1 MPNAQWG
8 QAQLC
13 EGRVRLSQGV
23 TVKKSAPAL
32 GVAIIVFS
40 VVVTPVAQTPATA
53 RQRPPQPA
61 AATPAPASAPAAP
74 RPDVADLEAVQRIKD
89 EGLQRSQ
96 VMNIVWNLTEV
107 HGPRLTNSP
116 AIRAASAWAR
126 GQLSGWGVTNVKE
139 EIWGPFG
146 RGWTSEKFTANVVA
160 PQSFPVIAF
169 PRAWTPGTEGP
180 VTADVIDAPIRT
192 EQDMTTW
199 SGKLRGKVVMVGAMP
214 EVRALFTPLGRR
226 FTEQELLD
234 LQSQPVTAPRGR
246 GGRAGGPAQGA
257 NFGQR
262 VMQFLAKEGVV
273 AAIEPASGRS
283 DHGAI
288 LVSNAPAPYRDPMPP
303 VVVPQIMVA
312 SEHYNR
318 IARLVAQKV
327 PVQLE
332 LNVQNRFHGETLNS
346 FNIVG
351 EIPGTDRADEVVMLG
366 AHFDSWHA
374 GTGATDNAAGS
385 AVMMEAMRILKT
397 TGLRMRRT
405 VRMALWTGEEQGLLG
420 SRAYVRQQFGDAA
433 TMSLLPGHAKL
444 SAYFNMDN
452 GTGAMRGVYLQGNEA
467 VRPVFAAWMEP
478 FRNLG
483 MTTLSIRSTGGTDH
497 LAFDEVGLPG
507 FQFIQDPVEYGTHTH
522 HTNMDV
528 YDRLQAEDLMKNAV
542 IVASFVY
549 HAANRDELLPR
560 KPPPPPR
567 APAGAPPS
575 SQ

>member
-1 MPNAQWG
+1 M
-8 QAQLC
+8 
-13 EGRVRLSQGV
+13 GV
-23 TVKKSAPAL
+23 PVKRIAPAL
-32 GVAIIVFS
+32 AVAIIVFS
-40 VVVTPVAQTPATA
+40 AVVTSVAQAPATA
-53 RQRPPQPA
+53 RQRTPQPA
-61 AATPAPASAPAAP
+61 AATPVPVPAAP

-96 VMNIVWNLTEV
+96 VMTIVWNLTEV

-126 GQLSGWGVTNVKE
+126 GQLTGWGVANVKE
-139 EIWGPFG
+139 EVWGPFG
-146 RGWTSEKFTANVVA
+146 RGWTNEKFTANVVA
-160 PQSFPVIAF
+160 PQPFPLIAF
-169 PRAWTPGTEGP
+169 PRAWTPGTDGT
-180 VTADVIDAPIRT
+180 VTAEVVDAPIRT
-192 EQDMTTW
+192 EQDMTSW

-226 FTEQELLD
+226 LTDQELLD
-234 LQSQPVTAPRGR
+234 LQAQPVTAARGR
-246 GGRAGGPAQGA
+246 GSRAGGPPQDP

-273 AAIEPASGRS
+273 ASIEPASGRN

-288 LVSNAPAPYRDPMPP
+288 LVTNAPAPYRDQTPP

-318 IARLVAQKV
+318 IARLVAQKI

-332 LNVQNRFHGETLNS
+332 LNVQNRFHGETLNA

-385 AVMMEAMRILKT
+385 AVMMEAMRILKA

-405 VRMALWTGEEQGLLG
+405 VRVALWTGEEQGLLG

-467 VRPVFAAWMEP
+467 ARPVFAAWMEP
-478 FRNLG
+478 FRNMG
-483 MTTLSIRSTGGTDH
+483 MTTLSIRNTGATDH
-497 LAFDEVGLPG
+497 IPFDEVGLPG
-507 FQFIQDPVEYGTHTH
+507 FQFIQDPVEYSTHSH

-549 HAANRDELLPR
+549 HAANRDELVPR
-560 KPPPPPR
+560 KSPPR
-567 APAGAPPS
+567 PRPAAT
-575 SQ
+575 Q